1 MKSGQFL
8 EAGQLLADLPTVYYI
23 KGLSALLFAI
33 PRKRMY

>member
-8 EAGQLLADLPTVYYI
+8 EAGQLLADLPTLYI